1 MPGSCLGISGQDM
14 LQGHRAQ
21 PSRLLGEGH
30 LLDKM
35 EDEPLQR
42 GVVGLR
48 QVVQNCIDGSQL
60 FLLLRKLWGR
70 PGPSVLGGTTHA
82 QSSFTTLLGCTKAL
96 HVSRGKQP
104 TQTVGPSWTER
115 APSLIPFSVAHLQP

>member
-21 PSRLLGEGH
+21 PSWLLGEGH

-42 GVVGLR
+42 GVVGFR
-48 QVVQNCIDGSQL
+48 QVVQNRVDGSQL

-70 PGPSVLGGTTHA
+70 PGSSVLGGTTHA
-82 QSSFTTLLGCTKAL
+82 QSSFTMHLGAPRL
-96 HVSRGKQP
+96 FMFPEGNSQP
-104 TQTVGPSWTER
+104 KLWAPAGTEH
-115 APSLIPFSVAHLQP
+115 APGLIPFSVAHQQP